1 MKYQKVK
8 ESDDFSPQRRLLYYS
23 GMVLSGIGLFLILS
37 IFVTAAMSIR
47 AAERPSFAM
56 FMLRG
61 VGGMVLM
68 IVGGIVRG
76 IGERGQDESVAA
88 RGPKA
93 MREDLDPFIDTVTRR
108 AQEPAARPG
117 LELYPRKTW
126 EDAKPFT
133 DAIGRNVQ
141 QFDVEEYRADSMEKR
156 EAADVQ
162 VMVRCRYC
170 RALSPEDANFCD
182 QCGAKL

>member
-1 MKYQKVK
+1 MKYQNVD
-8 ESDDFSPQRRLLYYS
+8 EGDDFSPQRKLLYYS

-47 AAERPSFAM
+47 AAERPSFGM

-76 IGERGQDESVAA
+76 IGERGQEVPSTGHS
-88 RGPKA
+88 RQMP
-93 MREDLDPFIDTVTRR
+93 REDLEPFIDTVTRR

-117 LELYPRKTW
+117 LELYPQRTR
-126 EDAKPFT
+126 EDAARYT
-133 DAIGRNVQ
+133 DAFGSTVQ